1 MSNVT
6 SILVRKL
13 KKTIQSTHFGQVYS
27 ILSEKKNK
35 KTEKLKN
42 NNNNNL
48 MIKIKLNVTMYNYT
62 MKKLF

>member
-1 MSNVT
+1 MT
-6 SILVRKL
+6 PILVRKL
-13 KKTIQSTHFGQVYS
+13 TKTIQSTQFGQVYS

-48 MIKIKLNVTMYNYT
+48 MIKIKLNVTMYNHT
-62 MKKLF
+62 MNKLY